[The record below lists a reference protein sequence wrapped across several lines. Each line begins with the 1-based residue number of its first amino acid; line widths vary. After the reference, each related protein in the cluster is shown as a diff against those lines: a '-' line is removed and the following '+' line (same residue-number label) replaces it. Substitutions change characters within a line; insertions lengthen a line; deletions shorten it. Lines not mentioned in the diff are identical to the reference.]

1 MNTRPGSSAP
11 SQNNAGVPD
20 RRQFL
25 AAGVGLL
32 AAPSFFGKAQAGEGG
47 NRVAPAVQPGGPQA
61 PTATGAQPD
70 PGASSRTVTL
80 NNGVQMPILGL
91 GVYQMNAEECERSV
105 LDAIEAGYRMI
116 DTAAAYR
123 NEEAVGKALKRTD
136 VPREQ
141 LFVTT
146 KLWVSDA
153 TYDKAKPAF
162 DRSMKLLG
170 LDYLDLYLIHQ
181 PFNDIYGAWRA
192 MQELHKEGR
201 IKAIG
206 VSNFHPD
213 RVMDLIAH
221 NEVKPAVNQI
231 ETHVFNQQIEA
242 QKFLQEQSVQM
253 ECWAPFAEGRN
264 DMFQNE
270 VLRSIGGKYGKTI
283 AQVIVRWL
291 TQRGIVAIPKSSRK
305 ERIIENSNV
314 FDFQLSAEDLAEIA
328 KLDTGKSLFFDHR
341 DPQVVRMLTRSRTN
355 R

>member
-1 MNTRPGSSAP
+1 MA
-11 SQNNAGVPD
+11 D

-25 AAGVGLL
+25 AAGVGLI
-32 AAPSFFGKAQAGEGG
+32 AAPMLVANAHAADGTNQP
-47 NRVAPAVQPGGPQA
+47 APAAQPGSSPA
-61 PTATGAQPD
+61 PAATGAQSD
-70 PGASSRTVTL
+70 PTSRTVTL
-80 NNGVQMPILGL
+80 NNGVKMPILGL

-105 LDAIEAGYRMI
+105 LDAIEAGYRMV
-116 DTAAAYR
+116 DTASAYR

-136 VPREQ
+136 VPRDQ
-141 LFVTT
+141 IFVTT

-153 TYDKAKPAF
+153 TYDKAKVAF

-181 PFNDIYGAWRA
+181 PFNDVYGAWRA

-206 VSNFHPD
+206 VSNFHSD

-221 NEVKPAVNQI
+221 HEVKPAVNQI
-231 ETHVFNQQIEA
+231 ETHVFHQQTAA
-242 QKFLQEQSVQM
+242 QAFLRDQKVQM

-264 DMFQNE
+264 NMFQNE
-270 VLRSIGGKYGKTI
+270 VLKAIGDKHGKTI

-291 TQRGIVAIPKSSRK
+291 TQRGIVAIPKSSKK

-314 FDFQLSAEDLAEIA
+314 FDFQLTADDLAEIA

-341 DPQVVRMLTRSRTN
+341 DPQTVRMLTGGARRN

>member
-1 MNTRPGSSAP
+1 MHTQST
-11 SQNNAGVPD
+11 SQSHSQQHGRVSD

-25 AAGVGLL
+25 ATGVSVL
-32 AAPSFFGKAQAGEGG
+32 AAPAIFANAHTG
-47 NRVAPAVQPGGPQA
+47 NGSNRPASAAQPGGPQVS
-61 PTATGAQPD
+61 PATGTQPD
-70 PGASSRTVTL
+70 AQSDARTVTL
-80 NNGVQMPILGL
+80 NNGVKMPILGL
-91 GVYQMNAEECERSV
+91 GVYQMNAEDCERSV
-105 LDAIEAGYRMI
+105 LDAIQAGYRLI
-116 DTAAAYR
+116 DTASAYR

-136 VPREQ
+136 VPRDQ

-146 KLWVSDA
+146 KLWVSDV

-162 DRSMKLLG
+162 ERSMKLLG

-181 PFNDIYGAWRA
+181 PFNDVYGAWRA

-221 NEVKPAVNQI
+221 NEVAPAVNQV
-231 ETHVFNQQIEA
+231 ETHVFCQQTA
-242 QKFLQEQSVQM
+242 AHKFLQEERVQM

-264 DMFQNE
+264 NMFQNE
-270 VLRSIGGKYGKTI
+270 VLKTIGGKYGKSV

-291 TQRGIVAIPKSSRK
+291 TQRGIIAIPKSSRK
-305 ERIIENSNV
+305 ERIIENANV

-328 KLDTGKSLFFDHR
+328 KLDTDKSLFFDHR
-341 DPQVVRMLTRSRTN
+341 DPQTVRMLTGARRN

>member
-1 MNTRPGSSAP
+1 MTTRPQSTTR
-11 SQNNAGVPD
+11 SQDYAGVSD

-25 AAGVGLL
+25 ATGVSLL
-32 AAPSFFGKAQAGEGG
+32 AAPSLFGKVHVGDGG
-47 NRVAPAVQPGGPQA
+47 NQGAPAAQPGGPQA
-61 PTATGAQPD
+61 PPATGTQPD
-70 PGASSRTVTL
+70 VGASARTVTL
-80 NNGVQMPILGL
+80 NNGVKMPILGL

-105 LDAIEAGYRMI
+105 LDAIQAGYRMI
-116 DTAAAYR
+116 DTASAYR
-123 NEEAVGKALKRTD
+123 NEEAVGKALKRSD

-153 TYDKAKPAF
+153 TYDKTKPAF

-170 LDYLDLYLIHQ
+170 LDHLDLYLIHQ

-192 MQELHKEGR
+192 MQELLKEGR

-213 RVMDLIAH
+213 RLMDLIAH

-231 ETHVFNQQIEA
+231 ETHVFNQQIAA
-242 QKFLQEQSVQM
+242 QKFLQEQNVQM

-264 DMFQNE
+264 NLFQNE
-270 VLRSIGGKYGKTI
+270 VLKSIGDKYGKTV
-283 AQVIVRWL
+283 AQVVVRWL

-305 ERIIENSNV
+305 DRIIENANV

-341 DPQVVRMLTRSRTN
+341 DPQVVKMLTRSRSN
-355 R
+355 P